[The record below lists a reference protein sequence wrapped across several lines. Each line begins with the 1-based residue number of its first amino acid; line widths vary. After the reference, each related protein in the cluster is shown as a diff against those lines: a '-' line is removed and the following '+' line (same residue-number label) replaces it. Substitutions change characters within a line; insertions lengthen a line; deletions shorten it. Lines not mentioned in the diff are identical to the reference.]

1 MEEIEYREVYDR
13 LNPYPCAFEKAI
25 LSGRCGCVHCQRIY
39 LAEREGAAC
48 LSPQGA
54 VPCAELVKEL
64 RQNAKF
70 ALRIS
75 QVFGPLPH
83 TKEMKVQCGGLL
95 GLQAALFPELAEDV
109 KVTNVY
115 ALVTQAIATFERIDK
130 LPYQKIVKFIGHYQV
145 RKK

>member
-25 LSGRCGCVHCQRIY
+25 LSGRCGCVHCHRIH

-48 LSPQGA
+48 LSPQGS

-70 ALRIS
+70 ALRLSHI
-75 QVFGPLPH
+75 VGPLSH
-83 TKEMKVQCGGLL
+83 IKEMKVQCGGLL
-95 GLQAALFPELAEDV
+95 GLQAALFPELPEDA
-109 KVTNVY
+109 KVTNIY
-115 ALVTQAIATFERIDK
+115 ALVAQAIATFERIDG
-130 LPYQKIVKFIGHYQV
+130 LPYQKVIKFISHYQV
-145 RKK
+145 RKR